1 MRSPSRAASAREKCL
16 RSEIVRVGQWMYEQ
30 GLIVAADGNLSARLG
45 PDCLLITPSGLCK
58 GMLQPDHLIVVDMDG
73 QRVGPSTRANRD
85 LRPTSETPMHLEAYR
100 RRPEINAVVHAHP
113 PLTVALSI
121 AGVSLAECMV
131 PEVIVTLGLI
141 PTTQYATPSSE
152 ENARAIRDLI
162 GGHDAIILQR
172 HGTLTV
178 GRDLLDAFFK
188 LQTVEQAARIT
199 FYLKQLGG
207 GSPLPPTQVEKLLEL
222 RQALGLARPND
233 ATEFRQHGARCSDDQ
248 R

>member
-1 MRSPSRAASAREKCL
+1 
-16 RSEIVRVGQWMYEQ
+16 
-30 GLIVAADGNLSARLG
+30 
-45 PDCLLITPSGLCK
+45 
-58 GMLQPDHLIVVDMDG
+58 MDG
-73 QRVGPSTRANRD
+73 QRVGPRTRANRD

-121 AGVSLAECMV
+121 AGASLAECMV

-188 LQTVEQAARIT
+188 LQTVEQARASRSTSSNRAAARRGRPR
-199 FYLKQLGG
+199 KWK
-207 GSPLPPTQVEKLLEL
+207 SCSSC
-222 RQALGLARPND
+222 AR
-233 ATEFRQHGARCSDDQ
+233 R
-248 R
+248 